1 MIPPSPWMHRFII
14 PGSPNYFLKE
24 WGLSLFPGAMINSSD
39 KGNLREKGSF
49 QFACQGTVHQKP
61 RQWA

>member
-1 MIPPSPWMHRFII
+1 MIPPSPWMHRLHYPWISKLFPKGI
-14 PGSPNYFLKE
+14 
-24 WGLSLFPGAMINSSD
+24 GLSLFPGAMINSSD

-49 QFACQGTVHQKP
+49 QLAHQGAVHQKP

>member
-1 MIPPSPWMHRFII
+1 MDAQT
-14 PGSPNYFLKE
+14 PNYFLKE

-49 QFACQGTVHQKP
+49 QLARQGAVHQKP